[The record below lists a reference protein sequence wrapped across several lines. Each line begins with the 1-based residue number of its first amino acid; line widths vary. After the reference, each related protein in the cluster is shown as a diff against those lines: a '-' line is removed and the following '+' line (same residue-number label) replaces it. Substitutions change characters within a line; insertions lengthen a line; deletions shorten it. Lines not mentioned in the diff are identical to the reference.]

1 MIIPGT
7 PPGTD
12 TTRGARIAE
21 RGVRV
26 RRNGREQHGGVPV
39 GHRASIGRMRIGA
52 QDVDIEAPSSPRRVD
67 WTHEP
72 AAEVAG
78 VVRRRLREV
87 LARWGV
93 PEDVVDDAMLVVT
106 ELVANVVDHAMTSFR
121 LVVHLTGS
129 VLRIAVADGSPELPV
144 LRPFDPQARR
154 GRGLQV
160 IGSVARKWGCDQ
172 HEGGKVVWAELA
184 V

>member
-1 MIIPGT
+1 M
-7 PPGTD
+7 
-12 TTRGARIAE
+12 
-21 RGVRV
+21 
-26 RRNGREQHGGVPV
+26 N
-39 GHRASIGRMRIGA
+39 
-52 QDVDIEAPSSPRRVD
+52 IEASRSPRQVD

-78 VVRRRLREV
+78 LVRRRLRDV
-87 LARWGV
+87 LGHWGV
-93 PEDVVDDAMLVVT
+93 PEDVVDDALLVVT

-121 LVVHLTGS
+121 IVVHLAGS
-129 VLRIAVADGSPELPV
+129 VLRIAVADGSTKLPV
-144 LRPFDPQARR
+144 LQPFDPQARR

-160 IGSVARKWGCDQ
+160 IGSVARKWGCDE

>member
-1 MIIPGT
+1 
-7 PPGTD
+7 
-12 TTRGARIAE
+12 
-21 RGVRV
+21 
-26 RRNGREQHGGVPV
+26 
-39 GHRASIGRMRIGA
+39 MRIGE
-52 QDVDIEAPSSPRRVD
+52 QDVDIEASRAPWRVD

-78 VVRRRLREV
+78 VVRRRLRDV
-87 LARWGV
+87 LTHWGV
-93 PEDVVDDAMLVVT
+93 PEDVVDDALLVVT
-106 ELVANVVDHAMTSFR
+106 ELIANVVDHAMTSFR

-129 VLRIAVADGSPELPV
+129 VLRVAVADGSEELPV
-144 LRPFDPQARR
+144 VRPFDPRARR